1 MRAAKRKIAAPSM
14 RKAVPMVRCSTRAVV
29 TGGRTMVAMPLPV
42 AQMLR
47 AKAQCRSNQRFIR
60 SETGI
65 IEPNP

>member
-1 MRAAKRKIAAPSM
+1 
-14 RKAVPMVRCSTRAVV
+14 MVRCSTRAVV

-47 AKAQCRSNQRFIR
+47 AKARCRSNQRFIR

>member
-1 MRAAKRKIAAPSM
+1 MTTPSRRNVSFM
-14 RKAVPMVRCSTRAVV
+14 ESRSTRAVV

-47 AKAQCRSNQRFIR
+47 AKARCRSNQRFIR